1 MPSFSEMLRSALSK
15 FRSAATVDKKT
26 VEELIRDIQ
35 RALLIADVN
44 VELVRRISDRIRE
57 RAFPKEM
64 PPGISRRDYIIKVVY
79 EELVKLL
86 GEKPAEIKIPKK
98 PYVMMAVGIQG
109 TGKTTSI
116 AKIANYLRKM
126 GYRVAVI
133 CADTYRPGA
142 YEQLKQ
148 LLDGKDIPVF
158 HDGSKAIEIAMRG
171 LKRFS
176 EEGYDVILIDTA
188 GRHKNQEE
196 LMKEM
201 RILQESIKP
210 DEVILIVDATIGQAA
225 GEHARAFHQAAP
237 VGSIVLTK
245 MDTSARGGGALSAIA
260 ETGAAIKFIGTGE
273 RLEDIELFNPKGY
286 VGRLLGIGDLEGLL
300 ERIKLAEVEVSEERA
315 KKMLRGEFTLE
326 EFVKQ
331 LREVRKMGPLSK
343 LLSKLPI
350 PGLPEIPQDA
360 MREAEERIE
369 KWWAIIQSMT
379 PEERSDPSILDASR
393 VRRIARGAG
402 VAEGDVKA
410 LLRQYKLMKKLI
422 KRARK
427 APHKLASLRGRANT
441 SLS

>member
-1 MPSFSEMLRSALSK
+1 MPSFPEMLRSALSK
-15 FRSAATVDKKT
+15 FRSAATVDRRT

-44 VELVRRISDRIRE
+44 VELVKRISDRIRE
-57 RAFPKEM
+57 RAFLGEL
-64 PPGISRRDYIIKVVY
+64 PPGISRRDYVIKVVY
-79 EELVKLL
+79 DELVRLL
-86 GEKPAEIKIPKK
+86 GEKPAEIRINKR
-98 PYVMMAVGIQG
+98 PYVIMAVGIQG

-116 AKIANYLRKM
+116 AKIAYYLKKM

-148 LLDGKDIPVF
+148 LLDGRDIPVF
-158 HDGSKAIEIAMRG
+158 HEGSDVVEIARNG
-171 LKRFS
+171 VRRFS

-188 GRHKNQEE
+188 GRHKSQED
-196 LMKEM
+196 LMREM
-201 RILQESIKP
+201 RVLQESIKP
-210 DEVILIVDATIGQAA
+210 DEVMLIIDATIGQAA

-260 ETGAAIKFIGTGE
+260 ETGAKIKFIGTGE
-273 RLEDIELFNPKGY
+273 KLEDIELFNPKGY

-300 ERIKLAEVEVSEERA
+300 ERIRLAEVEVSEERA

-343 LLSKLPI
+343 LLSRLPL
-350 PGLPEIPQDA
+350 PGLPDIPQDA
-360 MREAEERIE
+360 LKEAEEKIE

-379 PEERSDPSILDASR
+379 LEERRDPDILDASR

-402 VAEGDVKA
+402 VSEGDVKA
-410 LLRQYKLMKKLI
+410 LLRQYKLTRKLI
-422 KRARK
+422 KRAKK
-427 APHKLASLRGRANT
+427 APHKLAGLRG
-441 SLS
+441 LG